1 MILIP
6 LLDMSA
12 YSVDKSSFQAHVG
25 VPRNAQ
31 LCGCRGRYCD
41 ILANSERLTP
51 LLRFRRWL
59 LVSLIDSKTLPIRL
73 SFPFETIRHLL
84 SGFPMHGENDV
95 QSSLVQPREIIKSI
109 CC

>member
-12 YSVDKSSFQAHVG
+12 YSVDKSAFQAHVG

-31 LCGCRGRYCD
+31 HCGCRGRYCD

-51 LLRFRRWL
+51 LLRFRRWP
-59 LVSLIDSKTLPIRL
+59 LVSLIDSKHYPLDYRSRSRL
-73 SFPFETIRHLL
+73 SVIY
-84 SGFPMHGENDV
+84 
-95 QSSLVQPREIIKSI
+95 
-109 CC
+109 